1 MKFFKDPKNWRNELA
16 TIGLSAGTV
25 MFFLSFLVLGNPTVW
40 LLVACVPLLLPL
52 LFGSWLKMKVPALVI
67 LSISIWIIVLET
79 TRFNPIK
86 VVSPD
91 GKTAAILWVKGNNN
105 CYTVIIGEQ
114 TFYTAASIYHNARG
128 VWNGNDLFVLES
140 SDIGPTEFRRENGVW
155 RATPEEHLHRTP
167 LKARETNP

>member
-1 MKFFKDPKNWRNELA
+1 MKFFKDSKNWRNELA
-16 TIGLSAGTV
+16 VIGLSIGTV
-25 MFFLSFLVLGNPTVW
+25 LFFLSFLLLGDPNVW

-52 LFGSWLKMKVPALVI
+52 LFGSWLKMKLPALVV
-67 LSISIWIIVLET
+67 LSISIWIIALET

-86 VVSPD
+86 IVSPD
-91 GKTAAILWVKGNNN
+91 GQTTAILRVKGNNN

-114 TFYTAASIYHNARG
+114 TFYTGASIFQKAHG

-167 LKARETNP
+167 QKAKEINP